1 MFVSV
6 FLNLHPTIRTKEEC
20 VDDAMQMD
28 RSNRSAL
35 AVRGQLAGDVEPSR
49 KLLEVNDCV
58 TTIESD
64 CSSHECHGRFEMLM
78 LR

>member
-35 AVRGQLAGDVEPSR
+35 AVRGQMA
-49 KLLEVNDCV
+49 
-58 TTIESD
+58 
-64 CSSHECHGRFEMLM
+64 
-78 LR
+78 